1 MSRASH
7 DSTPEEDPT
16 RDSYTVV
23 LDPRPTAN
31 VTIAGHSGMGV
42 ALKPYGLPGPQHG
55 ERGHRSRRLLLPG
68 AASLVAA
75 LCLAAALAAC
85 LVHPADAQSGD
96 EASSPSHLTAVIA
109 DGEVILNW
117 SSPAHDAASV
127 TGYEILRRQRPTE
140 GEIARLILVADTGS
154 TATTYTDATANE
166 PGTRYTYRV
175 KALRGSEKSARSN
188 AARVDV
194 AEEVDQTPP
203 PPTPALRGVTV
214 QPSDAQAET
223 CPGGVYNPSPTAVD
237 VTAVPIVVA
246 STTSEY
252 FVLYAK
258 HEVDG
263 TEMELPVLVKKGE
276 AGTTTLAENVEALP
290 AERYRVEQYL
300 VADPADVDGD
310 CVDDITELNDLGAMN
325 PVNPAADVPLNDG
338 AVALP
343 DRATFET
350 YAYANSDDKLFLKYL
365 VFDLDTD
372 RPRVYFQNSN
382 LYNSHGE
389 FRDAIGLTHVARFRG
404 SVIYDPALV
413 TPDGRPGVYYYENAW
428 EGLSVGNSFAHATRI
443 HTVIAASMPLLEDNL
458 ALYFP
463 GYDILNYQDVLTL
476 FKDSRIPL
484 LFDSDIL
491 SGTDF
496 LALNPRE
503 GYGRLRVLASD
514 ERPHSRDIALY
525 EALPNELPRVAG
537 IISTVLQTP
546 LSHVNL
552 RAIQDGIPNAFIR
565 AARDDP
571 AIAPLIDGFV
581 RYTVSEEGWDL
592 RAATKAEVDA
602 HYEASRPDPQTP
614 ERDLSVTVITPLSE
628 IGFDDWLAF
637 GVKAANVAVLRTLD
651 FPEGTVP
658 DGFAIPFYFYDEF
671 MKAHGFYGRIE
682 QMLADPDFQ
691 SDFDVQ
697 DDMLD
702 DLRDDIED
710 ADSPQWILDALTAM
724 HASFPDGTSLRYR
737 SSTNNE
743 DLPGFNG
750 AGLYDSK
757 TQDPDETAED
767 GIDKSLKGVFASLW
781 NFRAFTERDFHRID
795 HTVAAMGVLVHP
807 NYSDELANGVAVSFD
822 PTDPTDPTSSSD
834 WYYVNTQIGEDLV
847 TNPEAH
853 SVPEE
858 ILLYR
863 GGYIVVSTSNLV
875 EPGKLLMSDSQ
886 LIQLRDHLTTIHAHF
901 EALYNPGPGEPFAME
916 IEFKITSDNILSIKQ
931 ARPWVFGD
939 APTVVEPPVAPPV
952 TVILGGGGGGGPSG
966 PTPSE
971 IDFEWNVTRDLEELD
986 RDHGDPTGMWS
997 DGATLWLAHN
1007 GDGADDAVYAYD
1019 LESGERVE
1027 DREFELDE
1035 SNRAPHGI
1043 WSDGERAWV
1052 SDSGQERLFAYDLA
1066 TGERLDDRDIELA
1079 EGNADARGIWS
1090 DGQTMWVLDGNRGAL
1105 FAYDLASGELL
1116 AEYALHDDNDDPHG
1130 VFSDGVT
1137 VWVSD
1142 HNDKRLFAYR
1152 LPAPEGPAA
1161 EDAEAL
1167 ELERVTGE
1175 EFDKLSGASNNS
1187 PRGIWS
1193 VGDVMYVADAS
1204 DGKVYSYNMPDAVD
1218 ARLASLTLS
1227 GVDIGEFDSGQREY
1241 TGAVGDGVT
1250 ETTVRAEAAQPGAT
1264 VVVEPD
1270 DDDPENGHQ
1279 VALEEVPEI
1288 TVTVTSRDE
1297 SRERVYRVLL
1307 GDPGQEAPAGPAPP
1321 CFRGAVALGFSL
1333 VVYAG
1338 GSVEELVT
1346 CAQSRHGTAIYTL
1359 HDGGYVPY
1367 ILGAPDFVNS
1377 SFGELFAGGLPAT
1390 TPLII
1395 KSDGPPTADPAGS
1408 ITGDDPAPPWPECLR
1423 GEIATGFSLVLYQGG
1438 SIEELVTCAESRD
1451 ITAIYALDEGGYA
1464 PYILGAPEF
1473 VNRAFRELFTGGVPA
1488 TAPLI
1493 VKSDGVSAAA
1503 ATAGAP

>member
-1 MSRASH
+1 MSRAGH

-75 LCLAAALAAC
+75 LCLAAALAAF

-203 PPTPALRGVTV
+203 PLTPALRGVTV

-614 ERDLSVTVITPLSE
+614 ERDLSVTAITPLSE

-822 PTDPTDPTSSSD
+822 PTDPTSSSD

-863 GGYIVVSTSNLV
+863 GGYIVVSTSSLV

-1027 DREFELDE
+1027 GREFELDE

-1142 HNDKRLFAYR
+1142 HNAKRLFAYR

-1175 EFDKLSGASNNS
+1175 EFTELPGASNNS

-1193 VGDVMYVADAS
+1193 VGGVMYVADES
-1204 DGKVYSYNMPDAVD
+1204 DDRVYSYNMPDATD

-1227 GVDIGEFDSGQREY
+1227 GVDIGEFDSAQTEY
-1241 TGAVGDGVT
+1241 AGTAGDDVT
-1250 ETTVRAEAAQPGAT
+1250 ETTVGAEAAQSGTT
-1264 VVVEPD
+1264 VLIKPD
-1270 DDDPENGHQ
+1270 DDDGDPENGHQ
-1279 VALEEVPEI
+1279 VELEEVPEI

-1297 SRERVYRVLL
+1297 SRERVYRVLV
-1307 GDPGQEAPAGPAPP
+1307 GDPDQEVPDGPAPP

-1338 GSVEELVT
+1338 GSVEELVD
-1346 CAQSRHGTAIYTL
+1346 CAQGRHGTALYTL

-1367 ILGAPDFVNS
+1367 ILGAPEFVNS
-1377 SFGELFAGGLPAT
+1377 SFGELFADGLPAT

-1408 ITGDDPAPPWPECLR
+1408 ITGDDRTPPWPECLR
-1423 GEIATGFSLVLYQGG
+1423 GTVATGFSLVLYQGG
-1438 SIEELVTCAESRD
+1438 AIEELVACAESRD
-1451 ITAIYALDEGGYA
+1451 ITAIYALHDGGYF

-1473 VNRAFRELFTGGVPA
+1473 VNRAFRELFTGGLPA
-1488 TAPLI
+1488 TSPLI
-1493 VKSDGVSAAA
+1493 VKSDGVSAAG